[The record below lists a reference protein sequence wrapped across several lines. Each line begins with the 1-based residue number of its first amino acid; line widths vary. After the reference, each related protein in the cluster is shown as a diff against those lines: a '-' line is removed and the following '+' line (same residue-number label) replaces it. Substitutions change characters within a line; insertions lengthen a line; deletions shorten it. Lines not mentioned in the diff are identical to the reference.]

1 MQPASVPTLGP
12 RYWTAIIVASVFGA
26 NLGDFVSH
34 VLHLGHVRG
43 LPVLAALFAGVLVAE
58 RRAAWRGEAWYWA
71 AIVILRTAATNLA
84 DLATHDLRLAYPRVI
99 AGLAVLTVLLARR
112 GTRRDGAGGPPATDG
127 WFWATMLTAG
137 TLGTAIGDFTAD
149 DLGLGS
155 GLGTLV
161 LGAILA
167 VALAWAGRS
176 HWATR
181 LAYWGCIVAVRSAGT
196 TAGDFCAFGHGLG
209 LGLPLS
215 TGLSGA
221 ALVAVLK
228 LWQAGLRQ
236 APASY
241 GGTDTRRRIEHDHA

>member
-1 MQPASVPTLGP
+1 MHPASVPTLGP

-58 RRAAWRGEAWYWA
+58 RRAAWCGEAWYWA

-84 DLATHDLRLAYPRVI
+84 DFCTHDLRMNYPRVI
-99 AGLAVLTVLLARR
+99 AGLALLTVLLARR
-112 GTRRDGAGGPPATDG
+112 GGTRAGAGGPPATDG
-127 WFWATMLTAG
+127 WYWATMLTAG
-137 TLGTAIGDFTAD
+137 TLGTAIGDFTSD

-155 GLGTLV
+155 GLGTIL

-167 VALAWAGRS
+167 AALTLASRS
-176 HWATR
+176 NWFTR

-221 ALVAVLK
+221 ALVAVLM
-228 LWQAGLRQ
+228 LW
-236 APASY
+236 PAETRHGPESY
-241 GGTDTRRRIEHDHA
+241 A